1 MIPIATHGAPH
12 SNQQFRPHL
21 LSIVTEQFSADDRS
35 LYYYAVLLNKS
46 KRNLF
51 QNVLLVS
58 SEVLLILL
66 DFAHSPHLTGI
77 QKPELRA
84 LYASESPACSS

>member
-1 MIPIATHGAPH
+1 M
-12 SNQQFRPHL
+12 
-21 LSIVTEQFSADDRS
+21 
-35 LYYYAVLLNKS
+35 NKS

-77 QKPELRA
+77 QKTGASGALRV
-84 LYASESPACSS
+84 